1 VSDVTRPNVA
11 PRPRPVSQLAI
22 SAARWP
28 PAAALV
34 ALLTIGAI
42 FPEKY
47 GLLPRWASGPLW
59 LLVLVLIGLSTF
71 AHASPLLRRLEGPTT
86 LGLLVIVTGLLVYDV
101 LRLVDLVLAEG
112 SQVRG
117 VPLLSTGATLWISNL
132 IIFGLWYWQ
141 LDRGGPERRGSG
153 AEAAPD
159 LRFPIAADAA
169 GPAWTP
175 QFFDYVFVAFNT
187 SITFSPTDTSPV
199 TTRAKL
205 LMMTQALLSLVTLVL
220 VVARAVNIL
229 D

>member
-1 VSDVTRPNVA
+1 MSDVTRPNLT

-28 PAAALV
+28 PAAALI
-34 ALLTIGAI
+34 ALLVLGAV

-47 GLLPRWASGPLW
+47 GLLPKWASGPLW

-71 AHASPLLRRLEGPTT
+71 AHASPVLRRLEGPTT
-86 LGLLVIVTGLLVYDV
+86 FGLLAIVTGLLVYDV
-101 LRLVDLVLAEG
+101 MRLVHLVLAEG

-117 VPLLSTGATLWISNL
+117 VPLLSTGATLWASNS

-141 LDRGGPERRGSG
+141 LDRGGPERRGTG
-153 AEAAPD
+153 DEAAPD
-159 LRFPIAADAA
+159 LRFPVDSDAG
-169 GPAWTP
+169 GPPWTP

-187 SITFSPTDTSPV
+187 SIAFSPTDTSPA
-199 TTRAKL
+199 TTRAKV
-205 LMMTQALLSLVTLVL
+205 LMMTQALLSLITLVI